1 MRKDVITVHLCFP
14 GRRRYRL
21 RRGEHE
27 TAPAFHTSFAES
39 GGLQRAALRT
49 FLFFQSSDGDFPEAA
64 GQCCNQAY
72 PPLSHRSHSS
82 RVSLG
87 ISSYV
92 ENMGRENETSIV
104 DFVLLGLFPGTRH
117 VEFLICTI
125 LLVYVVAITG
135 NTILILLLSLEPQ
148 LHSPMY
154 FLLSQLSLMDIF
166 LISTTVPKM
175 LTNFFSG
182 TSDISY
188 TGCGIQMYLHSAL
201 GGSECILLTL
211 MAYDRYI
218 AICNPLRYVVIMNSE
233 VCLQMAV
240 MSWLGGAFNSLVQTT
255 YTMHFPRC
263 GSRKVHHFFCELQ
276 AVLKLSCEDTS
287 TYNKVVFVIGIIFL
301 LTPFGL
307 ILTSYIFIF
316 LSVVHLNSSKARNKA
331 LATCSSHLMVVFL
344 YFGPTMFIYMIPS
357 SLHTAEQ
364 DEGLSV
370 FYTILTPMMNPL
382 IYSLRNREVG
392 EALRKILGKA

>member
-1 MRKDVITVHLCFP
+1 MKRTAINTHLQE
-14 GRRRYRL
+14 GSL
-21 RRGEHE
+21 MDN
-27 TAPAFHTSFAES
+27 S
-39 GGLQRAALRT
+39 
-49 FLFFQSSDGDFPEAA
+49 
-64 GQCCNQAY
+64 
-72 PPLSHRSHSS
+72 
-82 RVSLG
+82 VSNSVG
-87 ISSYV
+87 YV

-104 DFVLLGLFPGTRH
+104 DFVLLGLFLGTRH

-125 LLVYVVAITG
+125 LLAYVVAITG

-166 LISTTVPKM
+166 LISTMVPKM

-211 MAYDRYI
+211 MAYNRYI
-218 AICNPLRYVVIMNSE
+218 AICSPLRYVVIMNSE

-316 LSVVHLNSSKARNKA
+316 LSVVHLNSFKARNKA
-331 LATCSSHLMVVFL
+331 LAMCSSHLMVVFL